1 MPLERAQQQV
11 ESDMNTL
18 DDSIQVLKG
27 KAEEYE
33 RIMSELKVH
42 LKNKFKVMLSFKFKL
57 TNAQDWRRNHCL
69 YHL

>member
-57 TNAQDWRRNHCL
+57 TKN
-69 YHL
+69 